1 LTAREST
8 LQSIDDK
15 ADFAPV
21 AREFQRQIGIMGLG
35 FRSKGCSSHGAS
47 FFLGA
52 ALSASLLLLFASDHL
67 SEGLSSLSR
76 SWGGTGMN
84 QLQVADIAA
93 PTRDQQEVT
102 VTRYIEGKKVYF
114 TFFVYSFCLLNS

>member
-1 LTAREST
+1 
-8 LQSIDDK
+8 
-15 ADFAPV
+15 
-21 AREFQRQIGIMGLG
+21 MGLG

-52 ALSASLLLLFASDHL
+52 ALSASLLLLFASDRL